1 MEKQRS
7 IKSEFQFLS
16 YKIDKINFNLENN
29 VNALI
34 YTYSEDTNIE
44 MNFAVRNVDKIVSDN
59 RTQCMCGLDIKIIIK
74 DGNSN
79 EIAQGEFGIE
89 GVFLVDGT
97 LENEKEENI
106 VKFQFPT
113 ILFPYL
119 RSAVTNIFASA
130 GFGSIIFPL
139 INVHN
144 LIANQ
149 QKHNPIKVID
159 LNKEK

>member
-1 MEKQRS
+1 
-7 IKSEFQFLS
+7 
-16 YKIDKINFNLENN
+16 
-29 VNALI
+29 
-34 YTYSEDTNIE
+34 
-44 MNFAVRNVDKIVSDN
+44 
-59 RTQCMCGLDIKIIIK
+59 MCGLDIKIIIK
-74 DGNSN
+74 DGSSN

-89 GVFLVDGT
+89 GVFLVDGA

-159 LNKEK
+159 LKKE

>member
-1 MEKQRS
+1 MGKQRS
-7 IKSEFQFLS
+7 IKSDFQFLS
-16 YKIDKINFNLENN
+16 YKIDEINFHVKNN

-44 MNFAVRNVDKIVSDN
+44 MNFAVRDIAKSTSDN
-59 RTQCMCGLDIKIIIK
+59 RTQCMCGLDIRIIIK
-74 DGNSN
+74 DGSSN
-79 EIAQGEFGIE
+79 EIAQGGFGIE

-119 RSAVTNIFASA
+119 RSAVTNILASA

-149 QKHNPIKVID
+149 QEHNPIKIID
-159 LNKEK
+159 KEKN

>member
-1 MEKQRS
+1 MGKQRS
-7 IKSEFQFLS
+7 IKSDFQFLS
-16 YKIDKINFNLENN
+16 YKIDEINFHVKNN

-44 MNFAVRNVDKIVSDN
+44 MNFAVRDIVKSTSDN
-59 RTQCMCGLDIKIIIK
+59 RTQCMCGLDIRIVIK
-74 DGNSN
+74 DGSSN

-119 RSAVTNIFASA
+119 RSAVTNILASA

-149 QKHNPIKVID
+149 QEHNPIKIID
-159 LNKEK
+159 KEKN